1 MMEGIL
7 GSETPLLLSALDG
20 EPQVSIRYNPF
31 KVSTRPEGEGVPWNR
46 YGYYLSERPIFTFD
60 PLFHAGQYYVQEAS
74 SMFVGHLLEGATE
87 GAEGLRLLD
96 LCAAPG
102 GKTTLYS
109 AQVGLEGLMV
119 ANEPVRNRAKV
130 LAEN

>member
-31 KVSTRPEGEGVPWNR
+31 KVTTRPKGEGVPWNR

-60 PLFHAGQYYVQEAS
+60 PLFHAGHYYVQEAS

-87 GAEGLRLLD
+87 GYCNLPPD
-96 LCAAPG
+96 Q
-102 GKTTLYS
+102 S
-109 AQVGLEGLMV
+109 
-119 ANEPVRNRAKV
+119 RNP
-130 LAEN
+130 L